1 MDEFTG
7 SSGDSEKNGLSDKR
21 GGPESH
27 ETPSGASKDEGVP
40 KDVPVATQELISSIE
55 MAFNSFTTTDV
66 EVDGTVFRL
75 VGLDEM
81 PIERLIRMS
90 HARGKRQVMI
100 MRDYAKICLINPQ
113 QWDILETL
121 NFNQFAKFVEG
132 WIINSKGIPLIDN
145 SEDGDEDFE

>member
-1 MDEFTG
+1 
-7 SSGDSEKNGLSDKR
+7 
-21 GGPESH
+21 
-27 ETPSGASKDEGVP
+27 
-40 KDVPVATQELISSIE
+40 
-55 MAFNSFTTTDV
+55 MAFKSFTITDV
-66 EVDGTVFRL
+66 EVDGTVFSL

-100 MRDYAKICLINPQ
+100 MRDYAKVCLVNPQ

-132 WIINSKGIPLIDN
+132 WISSSKGMPLIDD
-145 SEDGDEDFE
+145 SDRRGEDYD